1 MEFAVDDVVEI
12 FPGRIGQDIL
22 PARVEIPVIAHGF
35 RQGDHLAFAEFFV
48 GDGRVQIRDFPV
60 PSGALA
66 AAENRDTPF
75 VDVQEHAVRGVGLQQ
90 AGELGQPMAGAEG
103 VDLADVLAHLCRH
116 ELGPR
121 PFEVG
126 RHGGASLS
134 RLGLAGAEPQNVIG
148 KTVHQGLRIR
158 LAKYCRIRSV
168 SSSWISRPSFGRWF
182 LMTNVFF
189 SSLRDVVPAHGRS
202 IS

>member
-1 MEFAVDDVVEI
+1 M
-12 FPGRIGQDIL
+12 
-22 PARVEIPVIAHGF
+22 
-35 RQGDHLAFAEFFV
+35 
-48 GDGRVQIRDFPV
+48 QIRDFPV